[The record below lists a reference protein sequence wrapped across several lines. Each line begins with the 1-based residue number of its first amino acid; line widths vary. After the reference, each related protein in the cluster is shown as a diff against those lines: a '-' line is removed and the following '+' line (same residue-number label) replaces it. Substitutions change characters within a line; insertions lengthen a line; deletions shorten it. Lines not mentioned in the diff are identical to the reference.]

1 MHAWEIH
8 ALLPSSRRILGYL
21 CIFDQAVILATVST
35 TMSCMLCGTSAWGSS
50 IFRYARHLKDYK
62 PQLKTLGMQVI
73 IGSLILDP
81 VSCQTRLV

>member
-1 MHAWEIH
+1 MLACLHDFCHSLDHNELH
-8 ALLPSSRRILGYL
+8 ALRHICR
-21 CIFDQAVILATVST
+21 
-35 TMSCMLCGTSAWGSS
+35 AWGSS